1 MKDSQNNS
9 RKKSFILY
17 NDQIEIFKELSPEQA
32 GHLIKHVYDYSSGIE
47 TTSFQ
52 DPSIKIAF
60 IMIKGQMDRDSEKYT
75 QKCEKNRQN
84 INKRYE
90 GKTTTVYDRIRPDTN
105 HTDNDSDNDSDNDN
119 DKEKKE
125 KKEKTSKE
133 VYTSEINPLISLFQG
148 VNPNYERL
156 FANKTQRGAL
166 ERMIKK
172 FGGDE
177 MRRVIEVLPEILG
190 KPYAPQITTPYQ
202 LEQKMGQLLG
212 YLKRKEVEDDE
223 QSKEL
228 VRV

>member
-90 GKTTTVYDRIRPDTN
+90 GKTTTVYDRIRPSTKATD
-105 HTDNDSDNDSDNDN
+105 TDNDTDNKKKKHISVKRFIKPTIEEIIAYC
-119 DKEKKE
+119 KERKNTIKPQ
-125 KKEKTSKE
+125 
-133 VYTSEINPLISLFQG
+133 VFIDHYTSNGWMVGKNKMKDWKATIRNWEQRDQG
-148 VNPNYERL
+148 GNYGRI
-156 FANKTQRGAL
+156 TGSTGAI
-166 ERMIKK
+166 IKK
-172 FGGDE
+172 TGGAKSD
-177 MRRVIEVLPEILG
+177 G
-190 KPYAPQITTPYQ
+190 KPYPIDF
-202 LEQKMGQLLG
+202 EG
-212 YLKRKEVEDDE
+212 
-223 QSKEL
+223 
-228 VRV
+228 